1 MNSSNE
7 SKGHSLDPYTEWR
20 QTTFNH
26 GTDRE
31 LHPNLTQDKL
41 AARLRSIESVGAD
54 PTKFTDPTDRMAA
67 TLAKAQRITY
77 SEWYKKLPDNYKK
90 LVKESYYLA
99 YVVPGY
105 KDSGLPVPDKDT
117 WVNNI
122 DRPRSHS
129 IYSAVDPASYYEPL
143 GWKHYDHYTYSIL
156 GNVGSIFRGMSHA
169 GVWSAKNNA
178 LVALKLDKFFHLP
191 NPDNL
196 SEEDIKNFGEYEQKQ
211 VDNISSHIFGNIDF
225 WNQTHPSQSLGEKA
239 ASLTG
244 EIIVQLPL
252 YGAIEEGLAGAA
264 KLLPEAAKVAT
275 GMAEGP
281 AQKGLQNLTKTLLTS
296 AKGKFIS
303 DRLSEGASGYL
314 GSVLQNGSAKDNFY
328 SALAFMGFGTGI
340 AGAGKVLKVGSDVLA
355 KKLAANNLVIGGRPF
370 QEVIT
375 NEAAHEIDN
384 GLLGTDHLGVD
395 IRLVPNP
402 DGSGTIHYGDIQQI
416 PYKNLEE
423 LQTKITPLI
432 RNVQL
437 NDPTRFDL
445 LTAEKG
451 VLNSISLV
459 QFGKTYSQLSK
470 AEKAAT
476 RIVRAQQVNDAV
488 NELPLHVPDIA
499 KSHIE
504 EDLAQQRKENPI
516 FDQNV
521 SNIEKKYGIKVSSEL
536 QEAEA
541 EKVAQETGVKNP
553 QQAAKRSAKA
563 KVDFDKAEAK
573 LREEQPRHY
582 VQFKVNNLAYLRNP
596 ITKGTVRGIKSTSR
610 VNDFDYKTWLE
621 DMSDKDFDK
630 EVWDHTGN
638 KFFFENPEHAMLW
651 AYQYRAQM
659 PKPFA
664 QRIED
669 RLHELIPNVTNPQLM
684 NASKNMDRHLEKL
697 ADTGL
702 LTSEGNV
709 YRSSNFF
716 GDWSNRTKWQKEL
729 NKDLD
734 RKELLEFKF
743 VTKSLKNSSP
753 IAIQTAEA
761 ALKNLQT
768 LRRAA
773 TSAGEDLKVSN
784 RIKKLMSGL
793 Q

>member
-20 QTTFNH
+20 QAAFNH

-67 TLAKAQRITY
+67 TLAKAQRLTY
-77 SEWYKKLPDNYKK
+77 SEWYKKLPDNYKN
-90 LVKESYYLA
+90 LVKQAYYES

-105 KDSGLPVPDKDT
+105 KNSGLPVPDKDT

-122 DRPRSHS
+122 DRSRSHS

-143 GWKHYDHYTYSIL
+143 GWKNYDHFAYSEL
-156 GNVGSIFRGMSHA
+156 GAAGSIFRGMSHA
-169 GVWSAKNNA
+169 GIWVGKNEA
-178 LVALKLDKFFHLP
+178 LASLKLNKFFHLP
-191 NPDNL
+191 DP
-196 SEEDIKNFGEYEQKQ
+196 EDETKIKDYAAHVQQQ

-225 WNQTHPSQSLGEKA
+225 WNQTHPSQTLSSKVG
-239 ASLTG
+239 SLTG
-244 EIIVQLPL
+244 ELIAQAPL
-252 YGAIEEGLAGAA
+252 YKAFAMGEAG
-264 KLLPEAAKVAT
+264 EATEKALGEASTALKA
-275 GMAEGP
+275 G
-281 AQKGLQNLTKTLLTS
+281 KLQNLTSYLHRSGT
-296 AKGKFIS
+296 GKFVA

-314 GSVLQNGSAKDNFY
+314 TSVLQDQDKKQS
-328 SALAFMGFGTGI
+328 LANLMLFMGVGSLGDI
-340 AGAGKVLKVGSDVLA
+340 GKGLFRIGSDVLA

-384 GLLGTDHLGVD
+384 ELLGTDHLGVD

-582 VQFKVNNLAYLRNP
+582 VQFKVNNLAYYKNP
-596 ITKGTVRGIKSTSR
+596 GPSKAK
-610 VNDFDYKTWLE
+610 DFNYESWLE

-753 IAIQTAEA
+753 VAIQTAEA
-761 ALKNLQT
+761 ALKNLQA

-773 TSAGEDLKVSN
+773 TSAGEDLKISN